1 MWSDPSADSNA
12 AGGVHGACGGVRGV
26 HVDVHGGVHDS
37 NAGGA
42 RPAVPLSGAQLAPIV
57 GGHNPLEANTTS
69 DDLKFSI
76 SPTFNS
82 Q

>member
-1 MWSDPSADSNA
+1 MC
-12 AGGVHGACGGVRGV
+12 GVHGV
-26 HVDVHGGVHDS
+26 HGDVHGGVHDS

-76 SPTFNS
+76 SPTFNRALTQWWVAPWDCPRS
-82 Q
+82 QRS

>member
-1 MWSDPSADSNA
+1 MSSFYCGDVHGVHNA
-12 AGGVHGACGGVRGV
+12 QCVHGAHG
-26 HVDVHGGVHDS
+26 DVPDS

-76 SPTFNS
+76 SPTFNRA